1 MEDLLSRI
9 SGTVPGEM
17 IASLEAVYKELE
29 EKQGR
34 FQKHFCVLCKKGC
47 GQCCEHYVPYLTEAE
62 ALLASYVV
70 LKENREFEI
79 LTMLNN
85 GDRES
90 TVCPLYKKEEEYHC
104 SLYEGR
110 SMVCRLFGSAVSED
124 KNHNLVWRAC
134 KWKEKG
140 EEIPSSSL
148 SRKREDVPVMS
159 EYGERLEECSSI
171 EGESIYSA
179 IPKAL
184 WKLKMITEMTEDHP
198 A

>member
-79 LTMLNN
+79 LTLLNN

-90 TVCPLYKKEEEYHC
+90 TVCPLYKKGMQQRQKIQVAKT
-104 SLYEGR
+104 GR
-110 SMVCRLFGSAVSED
+110 LQQRNLF
-124 KNHNLVWRAC
+124 RTC
-134 KWKEKG
+134 KGKCKH
-140 EEIPSSSL
+140 L
-148 SRKREDVPVMS
+148 F
-159 EYGERLEECSSI
+159 
-171 EGESIYSA
+171 
-179 IPKAL
+179 
-184 WKLKMITEMTEDHP
+184 
-198 A
+198 